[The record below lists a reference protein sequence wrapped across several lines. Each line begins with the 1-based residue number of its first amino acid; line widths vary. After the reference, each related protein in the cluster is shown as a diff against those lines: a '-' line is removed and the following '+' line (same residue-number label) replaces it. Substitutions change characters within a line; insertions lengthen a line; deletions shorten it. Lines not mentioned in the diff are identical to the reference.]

1 MSSLDNLTKGLLVGL
16 AILVVFAIGL
26 TTWVLIKEGN
36 TGATAEV
43 GESVAAVSD
52 TPAVPVE
59 EVAPIERPTQ
69 LPPAVIVELPT
80 ITPIPATDTPVPTD
94 TPAATSTPV
103 PTDIPTLVP
112 PTNTAVYIA
121 PTNTPLPPPTNTP
134 VPATA
139 APQIGVNGLIAT
151 SFNLQDRSK
160 YNTNGRIWFDFNV
173 SNSSGGDV
181 SYNSLGVMPRK
192 NGADVQK
199 FYQHTYGGPNARIRP
214 GGLQWEDNIKINET
228 GDYTL
233 RLVICF
239 DGYDACINGSGKWH
253 SLSNEIPI
261 TIN

>member
-26 TTWVLIKEGN
+26 TTWVLITEGN
-36 TGATAEV
+36 KEPTAEV
-43 GESVAAVSD
+43 SEAAAAVSETTAEPVD
-52 TPAVPVE
+52 EVPT
-59 EVAPIERPTQ
+59 ARPTQ

-80 ITPIPATDTPVPTD
+80 ETPIPATDTPVPTD
-94 TPAATSTPV
+94 TPDATSTPV
-103 PTDIPTLVP
+103 PTDTPSPVP
-112 PTNTAVYIA
+112 PTNTAVYIP
-121 PTNTPLPPPTNTP
+121 PTNTPVPPTATP

-139 APQIGVNGLIAT
+139 APQIGVNGLVAT

-160 YNTNGRIWFDFNV
+160 YTTNGRIWFDFNV
-173 SNSSGGDV
+173 SNSTGGDV

-192 NGADVQK
+192 NGSDIQK
-199 FYQHTYGGPNARIRP
+199 YYQHTYGGPNARIRP
-214 GGLQWEDNIKINET
+214 GGLQWEDNIKIGEA

-239 DGYDACINGSGKWH
+239 DGYDACINGNGKWH
-253 SLSNEIPI
+253 SLSNEIPV